1 MRRPSSSAE
10 SKVEN
15 HSYNLRDASRT
26 DLAAMP
32 RVDRPAVP
40 SDGWLTALR
49 RYIVAI
55 GLGNLV
61 WEFAQLP
68 LYTIWHRGSPGE
80 ILFAVFHCTGGDLLI
95 AGSALI
101 GALVVVGDRSWPYTR
116 FGVVALITV
125 LCGLAYTVFS
135 EWLNTEIRGS
145 WVYTDWMPTLPLIGA
160 GLAPFA
166 QWLLVP
172 PLALWWARRGVSVP
186 LINRAQIH
194 PDSGQQH

>member
-1 MRRPSSSAE
+1 MGRPSSRADSE
-10 SKVEN
+10 TEN
-15 HSYNLRDASRT
+15 RSYNLPEASRT
-26 DLAAMP
+26 DLTTIP

-49 RYIVAI
+49 RYIVVI

-68 LYTIWHRGSPGE
+68 LYTIWHTGGLGE
-80 ILFAVFHCTGGDLLI
+80 ILFAVFHCTAGDLLI
-95 AGSALI
+95 ASSALI
-101 GALVVVGDRSWPYTR
+101 GALVIVGDRCWPYTR
-116 FGVVALITV
+116 YGVVALITV
-125 LCGLAYTVFS
+125 LGGLAYTVFS

-145 WVYTDWMPTLPLIGA
+145 WVYTDWMPTLPLVGA

-186 LINRAQIH
+186 LTNRAQIH
-194 PDSGQQH
+194 PDTDQLH